1 MNAQVPMPNYPRG
14 SYDPFHSGYGC
25 NDPHHARR
33 RHPLPYPMS
42 AAAGPS
48 HQLPGISTLP
58 PGSTLPQ
65 PLSHSSHTAGSLRSP
80 ATVMPLE
87 SSLAPVMR
95 SRFAPMNVPEHHQS
109 RAWQPPSTFADLS
122 SYTGGRE
129 QSMHE
134 FGNPPHLED
143 HQHIAHSGR
152 FPTTEGPR
160 QEIRNALN
168 FNDRY
173 SHPLSMPANH
183 DHPQVYFSP
192 DFRRNPSIP
201 GANHA
206 RTATPT
212 ATLPPIVPGP
222 YGDEGHIRSAPSP
235 LLQQE
240 TALDG
245 RTAQPHR
252 QVNGTGGNQQQ
263 HTPSRCP
270 EPQA

>member
-1 MNAQVPMPNYPRG
+1 MPNYPRG
-14 SYDPFHSGYGC
+14 SYDPFHSGYGR
-25 NDPHHARR
+25 NDQCHDRR
-33 RHPLPYPMS
+33 RYPLPYPMS
-42 AAAGPS
+42 EAAGPS

-87 SSLAPVMR
+87 SSLAPLMR
-95 SRFAPMNVPEHHQS
+95 SHFTPMNVPEHHQS

-134 FGNPPHLED
+134 FGNPPHLEN

-160 QEIRNALN
+160 QEIRNALS

-173 SHPLSMPANH
+173 PRPLSMT

-222 YGDEGHIRSAPSP
+222 YEDGPHVGLASSAS
-235 LLQQE
+235 LQPE
-240 TALDG
+240 TALG
-245 RTAQPHR
+245 EQTAQPHQQAH
-252 QVNGTGGNQQQ
+252 QVNGTRGNQQQ

-270 EPQA
+270 EPQT